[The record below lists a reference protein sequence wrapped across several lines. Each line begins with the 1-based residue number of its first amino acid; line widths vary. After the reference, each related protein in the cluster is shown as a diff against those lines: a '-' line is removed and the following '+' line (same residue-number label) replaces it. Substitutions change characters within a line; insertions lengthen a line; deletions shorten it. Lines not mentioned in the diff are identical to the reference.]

1 MEKCYFTLL
10 TKLKSS
16 SPHIM
21 CPVKSVADLIM
32 VSFYGKEVNR
42 IRDYGDYLYARRS
55 VCALLIT
62 TPPTSASDYEGCSI
76 PPWNV
81 LRNSYTKATG

>member
-10 TKLKSS
+10 TKFKSS

-42 IRDYGDYLYARRS
+42 IRDYGDLS
-55 VCALLIT
+55 VCETLCMRSFNNYSTHKRLGLRGLLDT
-62 TPPTSASDYEGCSI
+62 TVE
-76 PPWNV
+76 
-81 LRNSYTKATG
+81 